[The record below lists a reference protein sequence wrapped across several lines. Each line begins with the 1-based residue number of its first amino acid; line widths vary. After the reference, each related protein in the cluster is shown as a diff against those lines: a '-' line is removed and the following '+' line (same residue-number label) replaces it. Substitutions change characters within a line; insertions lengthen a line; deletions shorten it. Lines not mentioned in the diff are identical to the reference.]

1 MNTKRM
7 IVLSIVGALAL
18 AGLLLATTGTRARGD
33 APSLTVPLAQA
44 SVVSDTISYQGR
56 LLDAADDPVDGVLSI
71 TFSLYDEA
79 VGGTALWSESQSV
92 VVDDG
97 LLAVQLDVSPTLF
110 DGQALW
116 LGIQVAGDAQELLPR
131 QPLLPVPYAFYA
143 FSGPWS
149 GLTDVPSG
157 LDDGDDDVLG
167 ALSCSSGEIAEWDGS
182 SWVCGDDDVGSGG
195 GGDITA
201 VYPGTGLSGGG
212 ASGDVTVTVAF
223 AGGGTAATVA
233 RSDHDHDGR
242 YYTQTD
248 LQGSGTAE
256 VHWDNLQAVPPGLD
270 DGDDDT
276 TYAAGTGLDLTGTD
290 FSVAPAYRLPQSC
303 SSGQIAEWNGSVWI
317 CGDDDV
323 GSGSGSYWSLSGNA
337 GIDPDAQFLGTTD
350 GVSLTLGVSSTT
362 ALRLEPTAGT
372 PNLIGGDASNSTS
385 AGVEGAAIG
394 GGTGHTAGGDYAAI
408 GGGYE
413 NTASGESATVGGGY
427 GNTAGGDYDAVVGGQ
442 LNVASGG
449 FGFVGGGGYNVASG
463 GLATIGG
470 GYGNTADGGMSAVV
484 GGYDNKASAIYA
496 AVGGGSGN
504 TASAEG
510 AAVAGGGGN
519 TASGDYA
526 AVGGGD
532 ANEASGE
539 GAVVG
544 GGVANMSVYTYT
556 TVGGGNGNAASGE
569 GATVAGGYSS
579 DASGICAAISGGSS
593 NLASGDAATI
603 GGGYWNSAGAEYA
616 TVGGGSGNL
625 ATGTGAT
632 VGGGVGNTASY
643 TYTTVSGGYVNAAS
657 GDYATVSGGHD
668 NDASDLYATVGG
680 GFENTAGGEY
690 ATVGGGDGN
699 TASDLYATVG
709 GGYENTASSDSATV
723 GGGYNNDATG
733 SGATVPG
740 GEGNSAEGYN
750 SFAAGNYAYATHDN
764 SFVWSGTLWSA
775 TSSWGD
781 DTFTARAHG
790 GVRFYSASGT
800 STGVQ
805 LSSGGSSWASI
816 SDRNAKENFA
826 DVDPEQVLETL
837 AAMPIQTWNL
847 KAQSP
852 DMRHIGPVAQDFNG
866 EFAYLFGEVESP
878 THINNMD
885 AIGVA
890 LIAIQGLYTQNQE
903 LAAQNDAL
911 QQQVDD
917 LEARVAALEAAVGM
931 SGASGPQVSGGWL
944 SFDRLGM
951 LLVGGLVAAV
961 VVVRRRRSPGGG
973 L

>member
-1 MNTKRM
+1 MNGKRM
-7 IVLSIVGALAL
+7 IGLSIVGALAL
-18 AGLLLATTGTRARGD
+18 AGLLLATTGAWAKGD
-33 APSLTVPLAQA
+33 APSLTIPLAQA
-44 SVVSDTISYQGR
+44 GVVSDTISYQGR
-56 LLDAADDPVDGVLSI
+56 LLDAAGDPVDGVLSI

-92 VVDDG
+92 VVGDG

-116 LGIQVAGDAQELLPR
+116 LGILVAGDTQELLPR

-143 FSGPWS
+143 LSGPWS

-182 SWVCGDDDVGSGG
+182 SWVCGDE
-195 GGDITA
+195 GDITA

-212 ASGDVTVTVAF
+212 ASGDVTLNADTSYLQRRVGSMCLPGSSIRVINIDGTVDCEPDDAGGGSGDITAVYAGEGLSGGGASGDVTVTVAF
-223 AGGGTAATVA
+223 AGSGTAATVA
-233 RSDHDHDGR
+233 RSDHDHDSR
-242 YYTQTD
+242 YYTKTE

-256 VHWDNLQAVPPGLD
+256 VHWDNLQAVPTGLD

-276 TYAAGTGLDLTGTD
+276 TYTAGTGLELTGTVL
-290 FSVAPAYRLPQSC
+290 SVAPAYRLPQSC
-303 SSGQIAEWNGSVWI
+303 ASGQIAEWNGSVWV
-317 CGDDDV
+317 CGDDNTG
-323 GSGSGSYWSLSGNA
+323 GSGDYWLLGGNA
-337 GIDPDAQFLGTTD
+337 GIDPAVHFLGTTD
-350 GVSLTLGVSSTT
+350 GVSLTLAVSSTT

-427 GNTAGGDYDAVVGGQ
+427 GNTASGDYDAVVGGQ
-442 LNVASGG
+442 LSVASGG
-449 FGFVGGGGYNVASG
+449 FAFVGGGGYNVASG

-470 GYGNTADGGMSAVV
+470 GYGNTTDGAMSAVV
-484 GGYDNKASAIYA
+484 GGYDNEASAMFA

-510 AAVAGGGGN
+510 AAVAGGGDN
-519 TASGDYA
+519 IASGDYA
-526 AVGGGD
+526 AIGGGY
-532 ANEASGE
+532 AN
-539 GAVVG
+539 
-544 GGVANMSVYTYT
+544 VATGS
-556 TVGGGNGNAASGE
+556 SS
-569 GATVAGGYSS
+569 TVAGGYLN
-579 DASGICAAISGGSS
+579 DATWG
-593 NLASGDAATI
+593 
-603 GGGYWNSAGAEYA
+603 
-616 TVGGGSGNL
+616 
-625 ATGTGAT
+625 GAT
-632 VGGGVGNTASY
+632 VGGGMRNTASY
-643 TYTTVSGGYVNAAS
+643 TYTTVSGGYDNDAS
-657 GDYATVSGGHD
+657 GEGAVVAGGVQNTASYTYTTVSGGYD
-668 NDASDLYATVGG
+668 NTADARDATVGG
-680 GFENTAGGEY
+680 GESNTAGGEY
-690 ATVGGGDGN
+690 ATVGGGEDN
-699 TASDLYATVG
+699 TASGEDAV
-709 GGYENTASSDSATV
+709 V
-723 GGGYNNDATG
+723 GGGYNNTA
-733 SGATVPG
+733 SGDYATVVG
-740 GEGNSAEGYN
+740 GYGNTASGDHATVGGGFDNIASGDY
-750 SFAAGNYAYATHDN
+750 SFAAGNHAHATHAN
-764 SFVWSGTLWSA
+764 SFVWSGNWLA
-775 TSSWGD
+775 DTSSWGAE
-781 DTFTARAHG
+781 TFTARASG
-790 GVRFYSASGT
+790 GVRFYSAGDN

-805 LSSGGSSWASI
+805 LSAGGSSWASI

-847 KAQSP
+847 KSQSP
-852 DMRHIGPVAQDFNG
+852 TTRHIGPVAQDFNG

-878 THINNMD
+878 VHINNMD

-890 LIAIQGLYTQNQE
+890 LIAIQGLHTQNQE

-931 SGASGPQVSGGWL
+931 PGASGRQVSGGWS
-944 SFDRLGM
+944 SFDRLGV
-951 LLVGGLVAAV
+951 LLMGGLAAAV
-961 VVVRRRRSPGGG
+961 AVVRRRLAPGGG